1 MPWWFFYRLKFYS
14 VCSLVWITEKGLK
27 YAEHPELLL
36 TSSVASHVLQFSSSV
51 QDNLSQTQEKAEGL
65 KQKKLRIQRQGLLAF
80 LHWKVMH
87 WLRHEWYRQK
97 GVFFLWLFPLL
108 LISDMAKK
116 INMIKLEGA
125 QRKAGRMLSRTEVH
139 IWRGK
144 QNGDRLIL
152 GSGVT
157 EII

>member
-1 MPWWFFYRLKFYS
+1 MYLQETSQIFMPWWFFYRLKFYS
-14 VCSLVWITEKGLK
+14 AGSLVWITEKGLK

-97 GVFFLWLFPLL
+97 GVFFPLAF
-108 LISDMAKK
+108 SFTTYKWHGKK
-116 INMIKLEGA
+116 DKY
-125 QRKAGRMLSRTEVH
+125 
-139 IWRGK
+139 
-144 QNGDRLIL
+144 D
-152 GSGVT
+152 
-157 EII
+157 